1 MNLQPRC
8 SFTGLIVSIC
18 PPPFPPKTHTLTRLK
33 SHQRQHNKD
42 KPFKCSNCFRAY
54 SDSASLQTHLPAHA
68 IKNAKAYCCSM
79 CGRAYTSVSQL
90 TPVKPERLKPAMGQ
104 CVSLCPSRCVSPGDV
119 PHEAHVQTHHGG
131 TYGLPPLASARH
143 RRFHHSPADLPHLR
157 PPHSPHGRSP
167 QDSYLSNRFKPTNG
181 TQICA
186 RSVRRSDN
194 ELFLLFLVADQTV
207 LSGTPK
213 DDFSAL
219 LGLETT
225 GLCTS
230 FCTRLH
236 RKKKLRQLTWKSVIF
251 FYINDLRLPKSE
263 LKYFYIFA
271 SKMVYCS
278 LSGQVN
284 WKLNASCIFY
294 FIFLPLSVSVCRI
307 SSPD

>member
-1 MNLQPRC
+1 MFQLFPRLLRLGLAADPLARTRHQKRQGLLLQHVWP
-8 SFTGLIVSIC
+8 SV
-18 PPPFPPKTHTLTRLK
+18 
-33 SHQRQHNKD
+33 
-42 KPFKCSNCFRAY
+42 
-54 SDSASLQTHLPAHA
+54 HL
-68 IKNAKAYCCSM
+68 
-79 CGRAYTSVSQL
+79 R
-90 TPVKPERLKPAMGQ
+90 
-104 CVSLCPSRCVSPGDV
+104 DV

-131 TYGLPPLASARH
+131 THGLPPLASARH

-167 QDSYLSNRFKPTNG
+167 QDSYLSNRFKPTDG
-181 TQICA
+181 TQIRA

-219 LGLETT
+219 SGLETT
-225 GLCTS
+225 GLCTL

-236 RKKKLRQLTWKSVIF
+236 RKKKLRQLAWKSVIFF

-271 SKMVYCS
+271 S
-278 LSGQVN
+278 
-284 WKLNASCIFY
+284 
-294 FIFLPLSVSVCRI
+294 
-307 SSPD
+307 